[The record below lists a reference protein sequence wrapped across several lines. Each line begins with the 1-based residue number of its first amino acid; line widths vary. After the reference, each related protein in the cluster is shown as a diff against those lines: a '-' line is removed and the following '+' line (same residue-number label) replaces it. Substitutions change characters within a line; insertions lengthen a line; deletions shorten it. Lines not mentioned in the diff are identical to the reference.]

1 MWTVEFDDTAAK
13 ELRELDRQAQGDIL
27 RYFRNRVATN
37 ETPRRLGRSPSGD
50 LADLWRYR
58 IRDYR
63 MICNIEDEKRIV
75 LVVRVA
81 HRKDVYQ

>member
-13 ELRELDRQAQGDIL
+13 ELRELDRQAQGDIP
-27 RYFRNRVATN
+27 RCFRNRVATD
-37 ETPRRLGRSPSGD
+37 ETPRRFGKPPSGD

-81 HRKDVYQ
+81 HRKDVY